1 MKINIKSKFLTLG
14 FIFISFALF
23 AQSKAPANW
32 FNLDLNDDKVHGV
45 SSEKAYKE
53 LLKDKKPKK
62 VVLVSV
68 IDSGVDPEHEDLKD
82 VMWVNDG
89 EIAGNGIDDDKNG
102 YIDDTYGWSFL
113 GGKDGKNVSDE
124 TLEKV
129 RIYRELKTKTKRS
142 KSEETLFNK
151 IDKELSEERGEM
163 EGRLPMYQGMFDA
176 LTTLEKHF
184 GKEDITEDD
193 IKTINENSSKEVK
206 AAVEAIKPMMG
217 RMNGAPLSAAK
228 KQLEGALEYFNSQL
242 NFNLNPDFDPRG
254 IVGDN
259 YADQKEKLYGNNDA
273 FGPDAQHGT
282 HVAGII
288 AASRGNGKGMD
299 GVANNVRIMSVRAV
313 PNGDE
318 RDKDIANAIIY
329 SVDNGA
335 DIINMSFGK
344 SYSYNKK
351 IVDDAVKYAEKK
363 GVLLV
368 HAAGNDSKNTDV
380 EYNFPTPLYMSGK
393 DQYKR
398 GKKTANNWIEVGA
411 LSWKKAENSPAVFS
425 NYGKKTVDIFAPG
438 VDIYATTPN
447 GEYASL
453 SGTSMASPV
462 VAGVAALVKSYY
474 PELSAA
480 ELKICLEKSA
490 TPMQGM
496 VNTPGTTTKVA
507 FTELCK
513 KGAVVNA
520 YNALKLADEMV
531 AKKAKK

>member
-1 MKINIKSKFLTLG
+1 
-14 FIFISFALF
+14 
-23 AQSKAPANW
+23 
-32 FNLDLNDDKVHGV
+32 
-45 SSEKAYKE
+45 
-53 LLKDKKPKK
+53 
-62 VVLVSV
+62 
-68 IDSGVDPEHEDLKD
+68 
-82 VMWVNDG
+82 
-89 EIAGNGIDDDKNG
+89 
-102 YIDDTYGWSFL
+102 
-113 GGKDGKNVSDE
+113 
-124 TLEKV
+124 
-129 RIYRELKTKTKRS
+129 
-142 KSEETLFNK
+142 
-151 IDKELSEERGEM
+151 
-163 EGRLPMYQGMFDA
+163 MFDA
-176 LTTLEKHF
+176 LTTLEKYF

-193 IKTINENSSKEVK
+193 IKTINESSSEEVK

-217 RMNGAPLSAAK
+217 RMNGAPLSAVK
-228 KQLEGALEYFNSQL
+228 QQLEGALEYFNSQL

-254 IVGDN
+254 IIGDN

-288 AASRGNGKGMD
+288 AASRGNGIGMD

-318 RDKDIANAIIY
+318 RDKDVANAIIY

-438 VDIYATTPN
+438 VDNYATTPN